1 MNMGWTWKSHDFQGT
16 FLSEVLGQV
25 AARVMERQ
33 SNKVVAWEMR
43 QEKRVS
49 HLQIQQQQQQQQQQQ
64 LQLQLQQQLLLLLL
78 LLQYYYYY
86 YYYYY

>member
-49 HLQIQQQQQQQQQQQ
+49 HLQIQQQQQQQ
-64 LQLQLQQQLLLLLL
+64 LQLQLQQQLLLLL

-86 YYYYY
+86 YYYYYY